1 MVKPNKIKKHFF
13 YKQAAFTQPTTD
25 TLQNLLVKA
34 LKKLKVKQRHETT
47 YEANINDGDAPLQEW
62 LRFVNSPRALSGFQF
77 GVLVLYSPSLHHM
90 VVTPSDED
98 KDELDVAKFPP
109 PAGKRFMESP
119 LYFGVRDNHIVLIQ
133 SKSLRNE
140 SLESHLNWLLHESG
154 ALVKG
159 NNVKLTDTIPN
170 EVKKKLSKNSVKR
183 IALKAPFF
191 EYTPADSSKKS
202 PGELIKSAA
211 GIGMSML
218 KSVLPAA
225 KFDALS
231 AKELMDTKDIQ
242 LTFEIKVVGRH
253 ADVSDNDVMRSLMEA
268 MRHVDDPDMVFA
280 EVKGV
285 GTVKGSLMRVHDSR
299 TVTAVD
305 GVLVLED
312 AYEAMRQWLE
322 SLIDTGAINS
332 DH

>member
-25 TLQNLLVKA
+25 TLQNLLAKA
-34 LKKLKVKQRHETT
+34 LKKFKAKQRHEIT
-47 YEANINDGDAPLQEW
+47 YEANINDVDAPPQEW

-77 GVLVLYSPSLHHM
+77 GVLLLYSPGLHHM
-90 VVTPSDED
+90 AVEHTDEE
-98 KDELDVAKFPP
+98 KDELDVTKLAPP
-109 PAGKRFMESP
+109 LGKRFMESP
-119 LYFGVRDNHIVLIQ
+119 LYFGVRDNHVVLIQ

-154 ALVKG
+154 VLVKG
-159 NNVKLTDTIPN
+159 VNVKLTDTIPN
-170 EVKKKLSKNSVKR
+170 EVKKKLSKNSIKR
-183 IALKAPFF
+183 IALQAPFF
-191 EYTPADSSKKS
+191 EYTPADPAKKS
-202 PGELIKSAA
+202 PTEIIKSAA

-218 KSVLPAA
+218 KAVLPDA
-225 KFDALS
+225 KYDALS
-231 AKELMDTKDIQ
+231 AKELMDTKDIR

-299 TVTAVD
+299 TVAAVD

>member
-25 TLQNLLVKA
+25 TLQNLLTKA

-47 YEANINDGDAPLQEW
+47 YEANINDVDAPPQEW
-62 LRFVNSPRALSGFQF
+62 LRFVNSPRSLSGFQF
-77 GVLVLYSPSLHHM
+77 GVLVLYSPGLHHM
-90 VVTPSDED
+90 AVEHTDEE
-98 KDELDVAKFPP
+98 KDELDVTKLAPP
-109 PAGKRFMESP
+109 TGKRFMESP
-119 LYFGVRDNHIVLIQ
+119 LYFGVRDNHVVLIQ

-140 SLESHLNWLLHESG
+140 SLESHLNWLLHEAG
-154 ALVKG
+154 VLIKG
-159 NNVKLTDTIPN
+159 INVKLTDTIPN

-191 EYTPADSSKKS
+191 QYTPTEGSKKS
-202 PGELIKSAA
+202 PTEIIKSAA

-218 KSVLPAA
+218 QAVLPTA

-242 LTFEIKVVGRH
+242 LTFEIKAVGKH

-299 TVTAVD
+299 TVMALD
-305 GVLVLED
+305 GVLVVEE